1 MKAPKHSRYRAAT
14 LARAALIL
22 LLLAAFAIVAPHAA
36 AAQKTVDYPGAA
48 ATVVSGI
55 NDSGTMVGNYYNSD
69 GSEHSFVADGQS
81 FTNID
86 VHGAVWTEAAGINQA
101 GDVVGYYGNVGDKL
115 MHGFLRTAADGKFS
129 TIDRQGHF
137 NTMPLGINSLGT
149 IVGCM
154 HNPGTMHGWVMQNR
168 AFASLSPAYEM
179 YNAINDAGTIV
190 GWYYAAPASVRSF
203 VLSGTGQTDIA
214 YPGSPDTEAYGI
226 NAFGAVVG
234 WYAGA
239 GTSHGFL
246 LENGLFTT
254 IDVAGAKLTHA
265 LGINSA
271 GTIVGYFQDA
281 SGGYHGF
288 VR

>member
-1 MKAPKHSRYRAAT
+1 MTASRG
-14 LARAALIL
+14 LMV
-22 LLLAAFAIVAPHAA
+22 LLLAVLASVAPLSA
-36 AAQKTVDYPGAA
+36 AAQKTIDYPGAA

-55 NDSGTMVGNYYNSD
+55 NDSRAMVGNYYNSD
-69 GSEHSFVADGQS
+69 GSEHSFVSDGQS

-86 VHGAVWTEAAGINQA
+86 VPGAVWTEASGINQA
-101 GDVVGYYGNVGDKL
+101 GDVVGYYGNVGDNL
-115 MHGFLRTAADGKFS
+115 MHGFLRTAADAKFS
-129 TIDRQGHF
+129 TIDRLGRF
-137 NTMPLGINSLGT
+137 NTMPNGINSSRT

-154 HNPGTMHGWVMQNR
+154 HNPGTMHGWVMQNG
-168 AFASLSPAYEM
+168 AFVSLSPAYAM

-190 GWYYAAPASVRSF
+190 GWYYAAPASIRSF

-214 YPGSPDTEAYGI
+214 YPGSADTEAYGV
-226 NAFGAVVG
+226 NAYGAVVG

-246 LENGLFTT
+246 LENGQFTT

-271 GTIVGYFQDA
+271 GTIVGYFKDA
-281 SGGYHGF
+281 SGYHGF

>member
-1 MKAPKHSRYRAAT
+1 MA
-14 LARAALIL
+14 
-22 LLLAAFAIVAPHAA
+22 LLLAVLASVAPLSA
-36 AAQKTVDYPGAA
+36 AAQKTIDYPGAA

-55 NDSGTMVGNYYNSD
+55 NDSRAMVGNYYNSD
-69 GSEHSFVADGQS
+69 GSEHSFVSDGQS

-86 VHGAVWTEAAGINQA
+86 VPGAVWTEASGINQA
-101 GDVVGYYGNVGDKL
+101 GDVVGYYGNVGDNL
-115 MHGFLRTAADGKFS
+115 
-129 TIDRQGHF
+129 
-137 NTMPLGINSLGT
+137 
-149 IVGCM
+149 
-154 HNPGTMHGWVMQNR
+154 MHGWVMQNG
-168 AFASLSPAYEM
+168 AFVSLSPAYAM

-190 GWYYAAPASVRSF
+190 GWYYAAPASIRSF

-214 YPGSPDTEAYGI
+214 YPGSADTEAYGV
-226 NAFGAVVG
+226 NAYGAVVG

-246 LENGLFTT
+246 LENGQFTT

-271 GTIVGYFQDA
+271 GTIVGYFKDA
-281 SGGYHGF
+281 SGYHGF